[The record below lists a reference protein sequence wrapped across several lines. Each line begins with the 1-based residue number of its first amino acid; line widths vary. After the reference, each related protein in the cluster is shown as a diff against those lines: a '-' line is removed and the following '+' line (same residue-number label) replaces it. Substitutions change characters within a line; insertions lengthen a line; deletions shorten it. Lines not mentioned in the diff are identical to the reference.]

1 MVKNPPA
8 CEGGMG
14 YTGSVPGSGR
24 SLGAINGNS
33 LHYFCPENS
42 MDRGAQW
49 ATVCGAPKS
58 QTRLSDT
65 HILQIRKEK
74 LLEVSTIW
82 QTCM

>member
-49 ATVCGAPKS
+49 AAVLGVIKVWTG
-58 QTRLSDT
+58 LST
-65 HILQIRKEK
+65 KIKTGIIL
-74 LLEVSTIW
+74 LLSLFFST
-82 QTCM
+82 TF